1 MSADYSG
8 AQPRSDESAADIA
21 ALEHEVQLLQE
32 IRDGLAG
39 QPTSDEIV
47 DAVAGLIE
55 ERQAYLERS
64 RHLS

>member
-1 MSADYSG
+1 MSADDSG
-8 AQPRSDESAADIA
+8 AQTASTSRLRNIA